1 MQMPG
6 GENNPNSPHRPLRSD
21 FEDDPDLKDL
31 VGMYVDDLDQRMEAV
46 KAAFE
51 TADED
56 QLRRLAHQIK
66 GSAGGYGFGPI
77 GDVAAELEYELLRE
91 EADISQVQE
100 RVEDLASIC
109 RAAVRPDRH
118 SGEGSNE

>member
-1 MQMPG
+1 M
-6 GENNPNSPHRPLRSD
+6 
-21 FEDDPDLKDL
+21 F
-31 VGMYVDDLDQRMEAV
+31 VDDLYERMKAV
-46 KAAFE
+46 KTAFE

-56 QLRRLAHQIK
+56 QLRHLAHQIK

>member
-1 MQMPG
+1 M
-6 GENNPNSPHRPLRSD
+6 
-21 FEDDPDLKDL
+21 F
-31 VGMYVDDLDQRMEAV
+31 VDDLDERMKAV

-51 TADED
+51 TADGE

-109 RAAVRPDRH
+109 RAAVRPARNT
-118 SGEGSNE
+118 GEGSNE

>member
-1 MQMPG
+1 M
-6 GENNPNSPHRPLRSD
+6 
-21 FEDDPDLKDL
+21 F
-31 VGMYVDDLDQRMEAV
+31 VDDLDERMKAV
-46 KAAFE
+46 KTAFE
-51 TADED
+51 AADED

-118 SGEGSNE
+118 TGEGSNE